1 MNTNRRTAVWVGV
14 FFIIGTVSG
23 VLSEV
28 NLGPFLGDQDY
39 LANIAA
45 NENKIILGALFI
57 LTMGF
62 TLTMVPVL
70 LYPIFKKY
78 NHALALAAVVFRGAL
93 EAVVYMALAALWL
106 MLLTLSQ
113 EFSLAGSSEIGM
125 FQHLGV
131 LFTKTE
137 TWMAHIVSIVF
148 SLGALMI
155 YWIFYRT
162 KLIPRWLSGWGLIG
176 GLLYFVAPIVGLF
189 GTDLGFLMLPLAV
202 QEMAMALWLIT
213 KGFEPTAIASLSEKQ
228 I

>member
-1 MNTNRRTAVWVGV
+1 MNTNRRTAVWVGI

-113 EFSLAGSSEIGM
+113 EFSLAGSSETGM

-137 TWMAHIVSIVF
+137 TWLAHIVSIVF